1 MSGRMAA
8 GTLHAAEMRMPMPL
22 LKRFVMLPL
31 LASALLLAGCS
42 TPMPSGPSVM
52 VLPGAGKNFDQFRLD
67 DMDCR
72 NFAQANLGNTT
83 TASASDESG
92 LRSAALGTVLGTV
105 AGAAA
110 NGSRGA
116 AVGAGAG
123 MAMGGL
129 AGVGAGQGSARGVQ
143 HRYDI
148 GYQQCMYAKGHKI
161 PGSIGMLSAPRYS
174 APQSSSIRPPPPP
187 GIPPPPPPLR

>member
-1 MSGRMAA
+1 MTRQPFFRRTILA
-8 GTLHAAEMRMPMPL
+8 T
-22 LKRFVMLPL
+22 PL
-31 LASALLLAGCS
+31 LACALVLAGCS

-52 VLPGAGKNFDQFRLD
+52 VLPGANKNFDQFRLD

-83 TASASDESG
+83 TGSASDESG

-143 HRYDI
+143 QRYDI
-148 GYQQCMYAKGHKI
+148 GYQQCMYAKGHRI
-161 PGSIGMLSAPRYS
+161 PGSIGMMNSPRYS
-174 APQSSSIRPPPPP
+174 APSQSSLTRPPPPP
-187 GIPPPPPPLR
+187 GIPPPPPPR

>member
-1 MSGRMAA
+1 MNMQIPPS
-8 GTLHAAEMRMPMPL
+8 
-22 LKRFVMLPL
+22 KRFLVAMPL

-52 VLPGAGKNFDQFRLD
+52 VLPGAGKNFDQFRVD

-72 NFAQANLGNTT
+72 GFAQANLGGTT
-83 TASASDESG
+83 TASVSDESG
-92 LRSAALGTVLGTV
+92 VRSAALGTVLGAV

-110 NGSRGA
+110 NGGRGA

-148 GYQQCMYAKGHKI
+148 SYQQCMYAKGHKI
-161 PGSIGMLSAPRYS
+161 PGSVGMLSAPRYS
-174 APQSSSIRPPPPP
+174 APPHSSMTP
-187 GIPPPPPPLR
+187 PPPPPPLR